1 MSKKTFRLEN
11 GTEVT
16 AGVNIYKAYAS
27 KRNKERYLK
36 RKRNEYVAHSLDD
49 ERAYELK
56 SDFVLED
63 EIDRRFE
70 IERLKEAVKKLPM
83 GERKLIMEYFFDD
96 ISLRTLA
103 KKYGVSHTT
112 IHSKL
117 NDILEK
123 LKEYIINNS

>member
-16 AGVNIYKAYAS
+16 AGVNIYRAYAS
-27 KRNKERYLK
+27 KRNKERYMK
-36 RKRNEYVAHSLDD
+36 RKRDEFVVRSLDD
-49 ERAYELK
+49 EKAYELK

-70 IERLKEAVKKLPM
+70 IEHLREAVRQLPPN
-83 GERKLIMEYFFDD
+83 ERQLIIEYFFENV
-96 ISLRTLA
+96 SLRTLA

-112 IHSKL
+112 VHSKI
-117 NDILEK
+117 NEILER
-123 LKEYIINNS
+123 LKGYITNNN